1 MDDHTQILVCQC
13 GVPVRIRERHFEIG
27 GNQGLDWAPCPLC
40 YRKLYQMNVEG
51 VVSAELVS
59 EAEWD

>member
-13 GVPVRIRERHFEIG
+13 GVPVLILERHFEIG
-27 GNQGLDWAPCPLC
+27 GNQSLDWAPCPLC

>member
-27 GNQGLDWAPCPLC
+27 GNQSLDWAPCPLC